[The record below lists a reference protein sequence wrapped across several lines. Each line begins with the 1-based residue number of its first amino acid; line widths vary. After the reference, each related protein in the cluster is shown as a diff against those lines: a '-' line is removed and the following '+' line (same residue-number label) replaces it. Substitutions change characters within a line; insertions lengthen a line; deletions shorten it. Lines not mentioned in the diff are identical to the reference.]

1 MLATSNCIDGVVD
14 NPNNL
19 EDKKVLGYC
28 SSRSLPAARLHFFFW
43 PATHREDDDLSPGG
57 PHVGPRILHA
67 VTGQPGGGGGELDRC
82 EANGNVGPN

>member
-19 EDKKVLGYC
+19 DDGG

-43 PATHREDDDLSPGG
+43 PVTHREDDDLSPGG

-67 VTGQPGGGGGELDRC
+67 VTGQPGGGGVSWIGVRQM
-82 EANGNVGPN
+82 AM